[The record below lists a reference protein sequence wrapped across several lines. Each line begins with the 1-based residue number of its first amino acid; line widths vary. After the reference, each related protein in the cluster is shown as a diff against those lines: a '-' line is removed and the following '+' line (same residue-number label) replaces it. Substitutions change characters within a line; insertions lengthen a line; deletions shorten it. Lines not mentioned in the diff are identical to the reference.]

1 MARLPIPPY
10 DELPP
15 DARVLYDALAAKRG
29 RIDGMYQTLLAHP
42 ALAEKVSALG
52 GYLRFAGSALPPDAR
67 ELAILACARRL
78 GAAYEWVKHVGCA
91 RQAKIPDEVIEA
103 LRSGRS
109 PKGLDEA
116 HQAVLTAAGCALAR
130 QSIPEDVQAVI
141 EKAYGVQGVVELV
154 VLCGFYAMIAGVI
167 FAFDVPLPEGESPP
181 FGPGHGGGDHTKQ
194 GDDA

>member
-15 DARVLYDALAAKRG
+15 ETRALYDELAAKRG

-52 GYLRFAGSALPPDAR
+52 GYLRFEGSALPPDAR
-67 ELAILACARRL
+67 ELAILTCARSL
-78 GAAYEWVKHVGCA
+78 GAAYEWVKHIECA
-91 RQAKIPDEVIEA
+91 RQAAIPDEVIEA
-103 LRSGRS
+103 LRSGQA

-116 HQAVLTAAGCALAR
+116 HQAVLAASRCALAR
-130 QSIPEDVQAVI
+130 QSIPDDVQAVI
-141 EKAYGVQGVVELV
+141 EKAYGVKGVVELV

-181 FGPGHGGGDHTKQ
+181 FGPGHGGGEHTKQ